1 MSLSHSLS
9 FPLCICFLC
18 LHVWML
24 SFLFFL
30 LDFTVFLQGPGF
42 TLFCFLLIFL
52 FSTLSFSIIF
62 FTWLLLKLYS
72 IFYLFISFTVFFN
85 NFSLNLPSPQSYVS
99 FLLTPSF
106 QASLT
111 FKLFLL
117 LLYPTNS
124 FYFKLPA
131 CSPSLHPIFPL
142 SFTVFLP
149 ACCVSFFAQFF
160 LCFFYTSFFFFFF
173 YWYFLFIVC
182 SVHLTAC
189 YQTINHLFFNL
200 YIRVFKKLFLLIFE
214 SLSLV
219 QTIVLDFFLTG
230 YSFSNTFMLIFHL
243 LPFPF

>member
-131 CSPSLHPIFPL
+131 CSPSLHPFFPP
-142 SFTVFLP
+142 SFTPFFFLP
-149 ACCVSFFAQFF
+149 AAFHF
-160 LCFFYTSFFFFFF
+160 LLNFSYVFLYTSF
-173 YWYFLFIVC
+173 LFVC
-182 SVHLTAC
+182 LLALPIYS
-189 YQTINHLFFNL
+189 LFCP
-200 YIRVFKKLFLLIFE
+200 
-214 SLSLV
+214 S
-219 QTIVLDFFLTG
+219 DC
-230 YSFSNTFMLIFHL
+230 L
-243 LPFPF
+243 LPNYKSPIF

>member
-1 MSLSHSLS
+1 MYG
-9 FPLCICFLC
+9 C
-18 LHVWML
+18 
-24 SFLFFL
+24 FLFFSL
-30 LDFTVFLQGPGF
+30 NFTVFSQGPGF

-62 FTWLLLKLYS
+62 FYLASFKIILYFLS
-72 IFYLFISFTVFFN
+72 VYLSFTVFFN
-85 NFSLNLPSPQSYVS
+85 NFSLNLPSPKSYLS

-117 LLYPTNS
+117 LLSPTNS

-131 CSPSLHPIFPL
+131 CSPSLHPIFPP

-160 LCFFYTSFFFFFF
+160 LCFFYTFFFFF

-182 SVHLTAC
+182 SVPLTAC

-219 QTIVLDFFLTG
+219 QTIVLDC
-230 YSFSNTFMLIFHL
+230 FSYWLLLFKHFHAHL
-243 LPFPF
+243 

>member
-1 MSLSHSLS
+1 MYG
-9 FPLCICFLC
+9 C
-18 LHVWML
+18 
-24 SFLFFL
+24 FLFFSL
-30 LDFTVFLQGPGF
+30 NFTVFSQGPGF

-62 FTWLLLKLYS
+62 FYLASFKIILYFLS
-72 IFYLFISFTVFFN
+72 VYLSFTVFFN
-85 NFSLNLPSPQSYVS
+85 NFSLNLPSPKSYLS

-117 LLYPTNS
+117 PIHS
-124 FYFKLPA
+124 ISSCLPA
-131 CSPSLHPIFPL
+131 LLPSIPSSHLLLLF
-142 SFTVFLP
+142 FFLP
-149 ACCVSFFAQFF
+149 AAFHFLLNFSYAFFIP
-160 LCFFYTSFFFFFF
+160 FFFFF

-182 SVHLTAC
+182 SVPLTAC

-219 QTIVLDFFLTG
+219 QTIVLDC
-230 YSFSNTFMLIFHL
+230 FSYWLLLFKHFHAHL
-243 LPFPF
+243 